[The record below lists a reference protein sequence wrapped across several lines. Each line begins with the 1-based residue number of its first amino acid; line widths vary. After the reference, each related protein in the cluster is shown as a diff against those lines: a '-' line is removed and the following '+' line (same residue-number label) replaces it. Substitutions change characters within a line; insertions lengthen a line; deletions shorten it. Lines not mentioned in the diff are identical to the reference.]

1 MSIGSEPADQR
12 KSRSLRQCPSC
23 ETISSVLIRSDL
35 SCSRQ
40 VMWNDSATQAKSRSR
55 SATWSPG
62 CGTEKCTRMKNRPS
76 SGSPYCWLVMM
87 LAECCTRKL
96 DTE

>member
-12 KSRSLRQCPSC
+12 KSRSFRQCPSC
-23 ETISSVLIRSDL
+23 ETITSVLIRSDL

-55 SATWSPG
+55 SATRRPG
-62 CGTEKCTRMKNRPS
+62 SGTEKCTRMKNRPS

>member
-1 MSIGSEPADQR
+1 M
-12 KSRSLRQCPSC
+12 
-23 ETISSVLIRSDL
+23 TSVLIRSDL

-55 SATWSPG
+55 LATCSPG
-62 CGTEKCTRMKNRPS
+62 WGTEKCTRMKNSPS